1 MLMIS
6 SSVLYF
12 IDFRIVDIYPASFAG
27 RHIACQHQTKGV
39 AAFLRGADDIAA
51 GEELLND
58 GFSEE
63 TIEDD
68 DEDDDYEMEG
78 EPSDFGFDDDYKS
91 E

>member
-1 MLMIS
+1 M
-6 SSVLYF
+6 F
-12 IDFRIVDIYPASFAG
+12 RPIDGIMNSER
-27 RHIACQHQTKGV
+27 
-39 AAFLRGADDIAA
+39 DIAA

>member
-1 MLMIS
+1 MNS
-6 SSVLYF
+6 E
-12 IDFRIVDIYPASFAG
+12 R
-27 RHIACQHQTKGV
+27 
-39 AAFLRGADDIAA
+39 DIAA